1 MEAAIDTSTLED
13 TPALETDTP
22 ALESESEPEGEP
34 AFRRGAAKGHRFFGG
49 GGRPGMPHRSP
60 LTREE
65 KTAIRKLS
73 AKGVRGAEIAKR
85 FNINI
90 NSYYNF
96 KSRLNKQ
103 LGLHNI
109 DKEALF
115 SDRPRLIFRT
125 QIAEPQP
132 RRGRR
137 GSAKQTPL
145 VASLAD
151 VEAKR
156 VALDTGEAIPL
167 GIRET
172 VPSLKEWVEKNAIIL
187 DGEPLTFRKHEYL
200 IEPYTEDHP
209 FTVNEK
215 ATQMCIT
222 SMEMC
227 RVIHR
232 ARFRKYRNILY
243 YFPSKTDVIDFSRT
257 RIAPL
262 IEENPDTI
270 GNWIQETNNT
280 TVKRL
285 WNTFLLFR
293 GMNSAIGVK
302 SAPGDYIIFD
312 ELDEATEDRMAM
324 ALKRLSHSQFKEIA
338 MLSNPTLPDYG
349 INKQFQRSDMRYWLL
364 KCPKCNK
371 YTCMEDTFPECI
383 VEWDGG
389 VVRLCQSCRDAEL
402 NPSVGEWV
410 AKRPAITNIRGRHY
424 SQLWSWF
431 VSPQEILD
439 EYNTTSNIKQFYN
452 LTIGSAFVEA
462 ENRLTVR
469 EVLDLCRDD
478 GIADSDPGPC
488 TMGVDQMS
496 HSLHVTIGKRV
507 LEKAGK
513 IVHIGIYKDWS
524 ELNTLME
531 KFHVNRCVCDLQ
543 PETRNARAFAT
554 KHKGRVFLN
563 FYRERQKGDYIWD
576 EEKMMVLCNRTE
588 SLDASHYEV
597 QEGNITFP
605 KDCDLMKKFAEQLHN
620 AGKELIEEKDKDGKP
635 TGAKRY
641 VYKKLGEDHFRHSFN
656 YECMARQYQVD
667 LLFPE
672 LL

>member
-1 MEAAIDTSTLED
+1 METAIDI
-13 TPALETDTP
+13 P
-22 ALESESEPEGEP
+22 ESEEETI
-34 AFRRGAAKGHRFFGG
+34 FLTKGAPREHKFYGG
-49 GGRPGMPHRSP
+49 GGQLGSRHHSP

-65 KTAIRKLS
+65 KTQIRKLA
-73 AKGVRGAEIAKR
+73 AKGLKGPEIAKQVGISLR
-85 FNINI
+85 TF
-90 NSYYNF
+90 YNF
-96 KSRLNKQ
+96 KTALNKQ

-109 DKEALF
+109 DKRQLY
-115 SDRPRLIFRT
+115 SDNPKLVFK
-125 QIAEPQP
+125 PQP
-132 RRGRR
+132 ALLKLRRGKR
-137 GSAKQTPL
+137 GPATP
-145 VASLAD
+145 APITRSI
-151 VEAKR
+151 
-156 VALDTGEAIPL
+156 LDTQGPIPL
-167 GIRET
+167 EFRET
-172 VPSLKEWVEKNAIIL
+172 IPPLKDWVEENAIIL
-187 DGEPLTFRKHEYL
+187 DGEPFTFNKHEYL
-200 IEPYTEDHP
+200 IEPYSEDHP
-209 FTVNEK
+209 FTVDEK
-215 ATQMCIT
+215 ATQMGIT
-222 SMEMC
+222 SKEML
-227 RVIHR
+227 RVMHR
-232 ARFRKYRNILY
+232 AKYRKQSGKPYRGILY

-262 IEENPDTI
+262 IEENPDAI
-270 GNWIQETNNT
+270 GNWIQETNSI
-280 TVKRL
+280 TVKRI
-285 WNTFLLFR
+285 WDTFLYFR
-293 GMNSAIGVK
+293 GMNSAITVK

-312 ELDEATEDRMAM
+312 ELDEASEDRMAM

-349 INKQFQRSDMRYWLL
+349 INKQFLRSDQRYWML
-364 KCPKCNK
+364 KCPKCNQ

-383 VEWDGG
+383 AEWNGK

-402 NPSVGEWV
+402 NPSIGEWV
-410 AKRPAITNIRGRHY
+410 AKRPAITEIRGRHY
-424 SQLWSWF
+424 SQLFSAF

-439 EYNTTSNIKQFYN
+439 EYRLTSHMKQFYN
-452 LTIGSAFVEA
+452 LTIGTAFVEA
-462 ENRLTVR
+462 ENRLTVQ
-469 EVLDLCRDD
+469 EVLELCGSD
-478 GIADSDPGPC
+478 GIANSDSGPC

-507 LEKAGK
+507 PEKAGK

-524 ELNTLME
+524 ELDGLMN
-531 KFHVNRCVCDLQ
+531 KFHVNRCVCDLL
-543 PETRNARAFAT
+543 PETRNARAFAE

-563 FYRERQKGDYIWD
+563 FYREHQKGDYLWN

-597 QEGNITFP
+597 QERNITFP
-605 KDCDLMKKFAEQLHN
+605 KDCDIMKKFAEHLHN